1 VGFHAVTLMFSDNE
15 TRSIPCSPGESVVQ
29 AANRHGLNLLVD
41 CREGGCGT
49 CKAICQFGRFSL
61 DDYSRDALPDAEQ
74 AQGRILACRMQPES
88 PCVVE
93 FDYPLSSVRRGAAPV
108 ARSTTIADI
117 TPRADDVMELTLA
130 SQDGKAFNFLPGQ
143 YANLEVPDT
152 RIVRSYSFMTEPDG
166 NQAAFLIR
174 LRRGGAMSD
183 WLQGNPPVGT
193 RVLTTGPFGRFFLRD
208 QKRPLIFVAG
218 GTGVGPM
225 IAMLEALKTAGA
237 TPPSVKLVFG
247 VNSSPGLFY
256 RDRLERLIASF
267 VNSELRISIV
277 SPDPGWDGV
286 TGTVA
291 DVLDKIE
298 IDPAAHAYLCGPPI
312 MVARAQAL
320 LEHQGFDK
328 RAIFAETFLPKS
340 MLGAL

>member
-1 VGFHAVTLMFSDNE
+1 VGVHAVTLMFSDNE

-117 TPRADDVMELTLA
+117 TPRADDVVELKLA

-143 YANLEVPDT
+143 YANLEVPDAH
-152 RIVRSYSFMTEPDG
+152 IVRSYSFITEPGG
-166 NQAAFLIR
+166 NQTAFLIR

-225 IAMLEALKTAGA
+225 IAMLEAL
-237 TPPSVKLVFG
+237 
-247 VNSSPGLFY
+247 
-256 RDRLERLIASF
+256 IASF
-267 VNSELRISIV
+267 VNSELHISIV

-312 MVARAQAL
+312 MVTRAQAL

-340 MLGAL
+340 MPGEL